1 MKYDPE
7 VYRFMVVK
15 LQLAHGGFSYSSNT
29 SSNTVLSRTLRLSNK
44 KPKKVAITPSLSR
57 CNAPYRLCG
66 LSHFLISGDES
77 HFG

>member
-29 SSNTVLSRTLRLSNK
+29 SSNTVLSRTSRLSNK
-44 KPKKVAITPSLSR
+44 KPKKVAITPSLS
-57 CNAPYRLCG
+57 
-66 LSHFLISGDES
+66 
-77 HFG
+77 